1 MLAQIDPS
9 IAGML
14 QLMLS
19 SAGKEQDPN
28 FDLKKNLIG
37 NLGDDVITYQKPP
50 DSATTGDAAN
60 PPTLILI
67 GSPQPEQLADAV
79 RLIMSLMPPPLSS
92 APLMEREF
100 LGKKIYSINT
110 MAPTVPGETADASA
124 PGTATLS
131 FAASAGYLAFSTD
144 NATLEEYL
152 RSAEST
158 GKKLRETAGLG
169 EAIEKVGGADTGYF
183 SFEDQV
189 ETWRTLFKTV
199 KADPEAFTKS
209 LSLATGETAEQSR
222 LARWF
227 DLTLLPEFSEIEKYF
242 SIALVSGKVGSE
254 GYLFRA
260 YAPYPSG
267 SR

>member
-1 MLAQIDPS
+1 M
-9 IAGML
+9 
-14 QLMLS
+14 
-19 SAGKEQDPN
+19 
-28 FDLKKNLIG
+28 
-37 NLGDDVITYQKPP
+37 
-50 DSATTGDAAN
+50 
-60 PPTLILI
+60 
-67 GSPQPEQLADAV
+67 DAV
-79 RLIMSLMPPPLSS
+79 RLVMSLMPPPLSS
-92 APLMEREF
+92 APLKEREF
-100 LGKKIYSINT
+100 LGKKIYSISNV
-110 MAPTVPGETADASA
+110 VPEVPVETAESA
-124 PGTATLS
+124 ALVERTMS
-131 FAASAGYLAFSTD
+131 FTASAGYLAFSTD

-158 GKKLRETAGLG
+158 GKSLRETAGL
-169 EAIEKVGGADTGYF
+169 AQAVEKVGGTETGYF